1 MSNAF
6 EVMAEI
12 QAPIK
17 ESLYVVPLFDDGYV
31 INSFLRISSKWQEN
45 SKPVYLS
52 LLMNEK
58 QLLSIVNNKHLFDS
72 EMIAAA
78 YSLLYEYERA
88 NVS

>member
-1 MSNAF
+1 MSDTF
-6 EVMAEI
+6 QYQAEI
-12 QAPIK
+12 VCK
-17 ESLYVVPLFDDGYV
+17 DSLYVVPFIGDVDVTYAMLKVASNVEG
-31 INSFLRISSKWQEN
+31 N